1 MKTLTKI
8 RLINWHLFENT
19 TIDCQGSTYFI
30 GINGAGK
37 STILDAVQLALVGGQ
52 RDVRFNQAALSGG
65 KRTLAS
71 YVRGELGTEGQRYLR
86 GDATGVVA
94 LEFKNPDGTLFS
106 HGAVIDAYEDGRA
119 PDVMYFIVHN
129 AQLDD
134 RWFFQADANGRLF
147 ETRAFKRHL
156 DHFAL
161 PPAARAQTF
170 SRLEDYRAHLLN
182 RLGQLKDS
190 FPAKIVKGLAF
201 SPLTDIRSFVHNY
214 LLDENLLD
222 VKNLQEQLDTLRHFE
237 ALAADVRER
246 IDALN
251 RIDDF
256 DKERAANRRRRIT
269 NGYIVR
275 RARGEF
281 HSTELKNARLKLDE
295 TRLALHR
302 AELEREQL
310 ATHLKFAETAL
321 LDAKIA
327 LQTDQIAI
335 KERELREKLAAIE
348 AELAILRQR
357 QTDVDTALTKERAD
371 AKKLRALMVADR
383 QTIPP
388 ELEAFVSKRNGKQ
401 VHKDT
406 GTHGNEGARN
416 PALRS
421 PGDLLGSE
429 VEGTIRN
436 YQSTIT
442 SLSQEYTREQVIL
455 NERSTALREEA
466 ARLEDEIR
474 KLRTG
479 DREISYESEAPN
491 AVRLRR
497 ILRAEL
503 GLSSEEVIFLCDE
516 LNIPDKEWQDAIE
529 GILGFNRFILLVP
542 PVHYDAA
549 MKLYRERRHKD
560 GLHGVALLDTDKVE
574 RYARTQVKKE
584 ISPRRHGDAGRHGTG
599 NTKSDSLASE
609 VITENP
615 AARAFIDLLLSHYI
629 KCDSLEELRDHRTAV
644 TRECFIRRNFTDS
657 HLNPQIYR
665 HWFIGERATPRQIES
680 RQQRFDEIAK
690 EMLTLNERDHALRE
704 RLALTAD
711 KTRPLIELE
720 HAVEALASL
729 PERTTQHEML
739 TKELAQLDLH
749 TTETLKADVERYQAE
764 FTRLQSEAGLV
775 ERRIGG
781 LETDAKNLADVE
793 IPRLER
799 EIDASIQNVE
809 SFLANE
815 GADEDLRVEI
825 EKELTRRLERQPVAV
840 ILQNAERYEGD
851 YQSAESRNRDRL
863 REAKQA
869 YSLRYNFGYDEIEDA
884 TRYIAERDKLIS
896 SELPQYESQIARQRA
911 LAEQELV
918 ENFVHRLREQIE
930 EARQQLAYLNSTLSQ
945 LRFGGER
952 YEFITQPAPNLRL
965 MYNMVTDS
973 QNVLGT
979 SLSDSDFRQKHQQAW
994 DLLLERLTANN
1005 QTSETLAV
1013 ELRELQ
1019 DYRSYL
1025 QYDIRIHYPNNDRAL
1040 LSQINAKKSG
1050 GETTTPFYV
1059 AMAASF
1065 AQAYRLNQPRPSDTI
1080 RLALFDEAFSKMDT
1094 ARTASAL
1101 QFMREAGLQVLLAT
1115 PPDKSGSLLPFVDT
1129 VCTVVRKNS
1138 HAFVIEIDKS
1148 EMIRELE
1155 NQ

>member
-37 STILDAVQLALVGGQ
+37 STILDAVQFALVGGQ
-52 RDVRFNQAALSGG
+52 RDVRFNQAALAGG

-86 GDATGVVA
+86 GDVTGVIA
-94 LEFKNPDGTLFS
+94 LEFKNPDGTFFT

-119 PDVMYFIVHN
+119 PDVVYFIVHN
-129 AQLDD
+129 AGLDD
-134 RWFFQADANGRLF
+134 RWFFKADSNGRLF
-147 ETRAFKRHL
+147 DTRAFKRHL

-161 PPAARAQTF
+161 PPASRAQTF
-170 SRLEDYRAHLLN
+170 SRLEDYRVHLLN

-237 ALAADVRER
+237 SLAADVRER
-246 IDALN
+246 IEALN
-251 RIDDF
+251 KIDEL
-256 DKERAANRRRRIT
+256 DKERLANRRRRIT
-269 NGYIVR
+269 NGYIAR
-275 RARGEF
+275 RARGEL
-281 HSTELKNARLKLDE
+281 HSAELKNARLKLDE

-302 AELEREQL
+302 AEIERDQL

-327 LQTDQIAI
+327 LQTDQTAI
-335 KERELREKLAAIE
+335 KERDLREKLAALE
-348 AELAILRQR
+348 AELNLLRQR
-357 QTDVDTALTKERAD
+357 QNEVESILTQERAD
-371 AKKLRALMVADR
+371 AKKLKKFLAADNIE
-383 QTIPP
+383 IPP
-388 ELEAFVSKRNGKQ
+388 ALETFIKEKVDRYTGKQ
-401 VHKDT
+401 VDAGH
-406 GTHGNEGARN
+406 GTRSTQRAPRN
-416 PALRS
+416 
-421 PGDLLGSE
+421 
-429 VEGTIRN
+429 
-436 YQSTIT
+436 TIT
-442 SLSQEYTREQVIL
+442 DFQVALTTLSQQYSREQIL
-455 NERSTALREEA
+455 LTEKSTALREEA
-466 ARLEDEIR
+466 SRLEDEIR

-497 ILRAEL
+497 LLRAEL
-503 GLSSEEVIFLCDE
+503 GLSSEEVVFLCDQ
-516 LNIPDKEWQDAIE
+516 LTIPNKDWQDAIE
-529 GILGFNRFILLVP
+529 GILGFHRFTILVP
-542 PVHYDAA
+542 PAHYDAA

-560 GLHGVALLDTDKVE
+560 GLHGVALLDTEKVDKYTS
-574 RYARTQVKKE
+574 RQVDKE
-584 ISPRRHGDAGRHGTG
+584 TSKNGTRS
-599 NTKSDSLASE
+599 TKHESLASE
-609 VITENP
+609 IVTEHSS
-615 AARAFIDLLLSHYI
+615 ARAFIDILLGHYI
-629 KCDSLEELRDHRTAV
+629 KCDSLEELRNHRTAV
-644 TRECFIRRNFTDS
+644 TRECFVRRNYTDS
-657 HLNPQIYR
+657 HLNPQVYKR
-665 HWFIGERATPRQIES
+665 WFIGDRAAPRQIES
-680 RQQRFDEIAK
+680 RQQRLDEIAK
-690 EMLTLNERDHALRE
+690 EMTAINERDLALRE
-704 RLALTAD
+704 RLALTRD
-711 KTRPLIELE
+711 KTRALIELE
-720 HAVEALASL
+720 HALEAIAIL
-729 PERTTQHEML
+729 PERTAQHATLTQ
-739 TKELAQLDLH
+739 ELGQLDLH
-749 TTETLKADVERYQAE
+749 TTETLKADVERHQSE
-764 FTRLQSEAGLV
+764 FTRLQTEAGLV

-781 LETDAKNLADVE
+781 LESETKNLAEVE

-799 EIDASIQNVE
+799 EIDASIQNAENFLVGE
-809 SFLANE
+809 S
-815 GADEDLRVEI
+815 ADDDLRVEI
-825 EKELTRRLERQPVAV
+825 EKELTRRLERQPVEV

-851 YQSAESRNRDRL
+851 HQTAESRNRDRL
-863 REAKQA
+863 RESKQA
-869 YSLRYNFGYDEIEDA
+869 YSMRYDFGYDETDHA
-884 TRYIAERDKLIS
+884 TRYTTERDKLIN
-896 SELPQYESQIARQRA
+896 SELPQYESQIARQRG

-918 ENFVHRLREQIE
+918 ENFIHRLREQIE
-930 EARQQLAYLNSTLSQ
+930 EARQQLAYLNSALSQ

-952 YEFITQPAPNLRL
+952 YEFITQPAANLRL
-965 MYNMVTDS
+965 MYDMVMDS
-973 QNVLGT
+973 QNVLGA

-994 DLLLERLTANN
+994 DLLLERLTSNN
-1005 QTSETLAV
+1005 QTGETLAT

-1025 QYDIRIHYPNNDRAL
+1025 QYDIRIHYPNGDRAL

-1080 RLALFDEAFSKMDT
+1080 RLALFDEAFGKMDT

-1148 EMIRELE
+1148 EMMRELE
-1155 NQ
+1155 RQ